1 MKHIIFTFIIG
12 IFCISV
18 PMLSQKKDDFSS
30 QAETI
35 FDKAPVPI
43 KRVEPKYPESMLKD
57 SWESNVYLKVF
68 VDIDGNVAS
77 AKIERFDGSSPNELQ
92 GEQEVAAAKNEFQEA
107 ACTAVKQWKFTPAQM
122 QGKPVAVWITIPFR
136 FKIYKDEKEQP
147 KDNTSQSEMHESM
160 LKSVEHILKG
170 YDLKTVKRFINPEA
184 YLIYGKYYESLH
196 GVLNGER
203 NKIKLIE
210 GPDSKVLFSHF
221 TMSDDKTTA
230 YVILKT
236 QIKKNGPLRFHTI
249 VFMKTENSDW
259 QILHWHVSF

>member
-1 MKHIIFTFIIG
+1 
-12 IFCISV
+12 
-18 PMLSQKKDDFSS
+18 MLSQKKDDFSS

-77 AKIERFDGSSPNELQ
+77 AKIEKIDGSSPNELQ
-92 GEQEVAAAKNEFQEA
+92 GEQEVAAAKKEFQEA

-122 QGKPVAVWITIPFR
+122 QGKQVAVWITIPFR

-147 KDNTSQSEMHESM
+147 EDNTSQSEMYESI

-184 YLIYGKYYESLH
+184 YLIYGKHYESLY
-196 GVLNGER
+196 GVLNGEH
-203 NKIKLIE
+203 KDVKLVE
-210 GPDSKVLFSHF
+210 GPESEFKLSH
-221 TMSDDKTTA
+221 MWISDDKTIGYA
-230 YVILKT
+230 ILKT
-236 QIKKNGPLRFHTI
+236 QIKKGGPTRFHTI
-249 VFMKTENSDW
+249 IFKKSANGDW
-259 QILHWHVSF
+259 QIKHWHVSW